1 MASATQG
8 IPLSGCA
15 SSPDLTKICP
25 LNVYLSPTVQ
35 LKATSNSFEMRRD
48 SEGRYFLGFA
58 RRSNSIG
65 PMTIVIFAI

>member
-1 MASATQG
+1 M
-8 IPLSGCA
+8 
-15 SSPDLTKICP
+15 
-25 LNVYLSPTVQ
+25 YLSPTVQ

-65 PMTIVIFAI
+65 PMTIVIFAIGVALFDLIEHDPE